1 MIILEMPASGAAMQE
16 FEPQRVD
23 YAAPESGGRLGGV
36 QAGFPLWLAVWTWGT
51 IGARR
56 SDLLRAWS
64 ARMRGQINRFYG
76 RDLARPYPLA
86 HICGF
91 SRMTK
96 VDETPFLGAASAWS
110 QSIDSDGNALLTL
123 EGLPAGL
130 ILSVGDY
137 CDFRWTATSDD
148 VAGMTWRDL
157 VRVTA
162 DPDGISGDNGF
173 VAMADADGTVTVMVD
188 PPVSG
193 VTPDEAV
200 AHLDRPACIMAIV
213 TDKTKLSG
221 IDRRL
226 ALKSGSTIVG
236 LQDLR
241 P

>member
-56 SDLLRAWS
+56 SDL
-64 ARMRGQINRFYG
+64 
-76 RDLARPYPLA
+76 
-86 HICGF
+86 
-91 SRMTK
+91 
-96 VDETPFLGAASAWS
+96 
-110 QSIDSDGNALLTL
+110 
-123 EGLPAGL
+123 LPAGL